1 MEVSMTISHNI
12 NPDRLRF
19 WLNKCRLSQKEL
31 AAKIGTDVGTVSRWK
46 TGKTRKIRSNKL
58 AKLCEVLGV
67 TQTELCADGPLSEAG
82 DAAPRGQVTMMLDT
96 ACRNALALVARRYG
110 VTRQQIVEV
119 APLLFAIMAEQ
130 SLAERRNRLD
140 GYHDAAPSHLRGSLR
155 GPYDEDD
162 NELLDAEERSIRQ
175 RDLFASHVVDRDE
188 NHHKSNPFAVFLSKR
203 LSETDLK
210 KGNGVT
216 WEEDEAPRY
225 QIGIEELID
234 LLGKDE
240 DACKLVL
247 SGEVALAEMPG
258 DTRKATPEVRAS
270 WVKEKADLEGHKLRT
285 ALKDLEWIVT
295 DQIVAV
301 GLEAAEDVEHGF

>member
-1 MEVSMTISHNI
+1 MMISHNI

-46 TGKTRKIRSNKL
+46 TGKTRKIRSSKL

-119 APLLFAIMAEQ
+119 APLLFAIIAEQ

-162 NELLDAEERSIRQ
+162 NKLLDAEERSIRQ

-234 LLGKDE
+234 LLGKDQA
-240 DACKLVL
+240 ACKLVL

-270 WVKEKADLEGHKLRT
+270 WVKEKADLEGQKLRT

-295 DQIVAV
+295 DQIIAV